1 VFGCHA
7 ALVLRRLRRLCARTY
22 ASAPLFV
29 VTSAT
34 IANPLEH
41 AALLLG
47 LGHDQLL
54 LVDEDGSPHG
64 PKDFVL
70 WNPPLTA
77 EAQQV
82 NHVGLYIEN
91 HAFVLPCLHGIQTF
105 VL

>member
-1 VFGCHA
+1 VYC
-7 ALVLRRLRRLCARTY
+7 
-22 ASAPLFV
+22 SAPLFV

-47 LGHDQLL
+47 LGSDDLL

-70 WNPPLTA
+70 WNPPLTVA
-77 EAQQV
+77 AQQV
-82 NHVGLYIEN
+82 RPVSFNT
-91 HAFVLPCLHGIQTF
+91 A
-105 VL
+105 

>member
-7 ALVLRRLRRLCARTY
+7 ALVLRRLRRLCSRTY

-47 LGHDQLL
+47 LGLEQLL

-64 PKDFVL
+64 LKDFVL

-82 NHVGLYIEN
+82 RLTAIYDLSPRMHHI
-91 HAFVLPCLHGIQTF
+91 
-105 VL
+105 

>member
-1 VFGCHA
+1 
-7 ALVLRRLRRLCARTY
+7 
-22 ASAPLFV
+22 V

-47 LGHDQLL
+47 LGPDQLL

-82 NHVGLYIEN
+82 GLCNMLSGSGKAMHCAPDVQGHKDVVLWNPLLTAEAQQVGMYS
-91 HAFVLPCLHGIQTF
+91 V
-105 VL
+105 